1 VESVNDLEGKS
12 MSAAIVTQTPAD
24 SQESADRKRWF
35 GLAVIVAAQFMVV
48 LDVAIVN
55 VALPSIK
62 TDLGFSESSLQWVI
76 TAYSIFF
83 GGVLL
88 LGGRLADLLGRRRLF
103 VAGLALFTVS
113 SLLDGLAWS
122 EGSLIAFRSL
132 QGLGAAMLSPAAL
145 SILTTTFREGR
156 ERNLALGI
164 WGAVSGSGAAAG
176 VLLGGLL
183 TSSLSWAWIFF
194 INVPVGILVLA
205 VTPWL
210 LRESRAD
217 LAHRTF
223 DFAGAAS
230 ITGGLMVLVYAM
242 TRATQHGWLT
252 AETIG
257 LLAASAAL
265 VVAFV
270 VIELRSKAPLLPMR
284 IFRLRTLTASN
295 VTGVL
300 MGGAIF
306 SQFFLLTLYMQQ
318 VLHYSA
324 LKTGVAYIALTLVV
338 ISFSAVSQALVT
350 RLGIRRVLPAGL
362 LISAAA
368 LVLYARLPVDGSYF
382 SDLFPAFLL
391 SGIGLALAFVPI
403 SIGGLTSVRQA
414 DAGVASG
421 LINTSQQIG
430 GAIGVAAVTT
440 IATTFTTRYVDAHA
454 GATPLGGAALTHGFE
469 IAFYVLAAVAVFGA
483 IVAALLVESKP
494 AAPEV
499 ELVDGELVPAELA
512 A

>member
-1 VESVNDLEGKS
+1 
-12 MSAAIVTQTPAD
+12 MSTEIVAQPAAEPR
-24 SQESADRKRWF
+24 ESADSRRWL

-62 TDLGFSESSLQWVI
+62 TDLHFSESSLQWVI

-103 VAGLALFTVS
+103 MAGLVLFTVS

-122 EGSLIAFRSL
+122 ESSLIVFRSL
-132 QGLGAAMLSPAAL
+132 QGLGAALLSPAAL

-164 WGAVSGSGAAAG
+164 WGAASGSGGAAG
-176 VLLGGLL
+176 VLLGGAL
-183 TSSLSWAWIFF
+183 TSSLSWSWIFF

-210 LRESRAD
+210 LGESRAD
-217 LAHRTF
+217 LGHRRF
-223 DFAGAAS
+223 DVTGAAT
-230 ITGGLMVLVYAM
+230 ITGGLMLLVYAM
-242 TRATQHGWLT
+242 TRATQHGWGT

-265 VVAFV
+265 VAAFV
-270 VIELRSKAPLLPMR
+270 VVEFRSRAPLLPMR

-295 VTGVL
+295 VTGLL

-324 LKTGVAYIALTLVV
+324 LKTGVAYIALTLAI
-338 ISFSAVSQALVT
+338 ISFSAVSQSLVT

-362 LISAAA
+362 ALSAAA
-368 LVLYARLPVDGSYF
+368 LVLFARLPVHGSYF

-391 SGIGLALAFVPI
+391 SGIGLALAFVPM
-403 SIGGLTSVRQA
+403 SIGGLTGVKQA
-414 DAGVASG
+414 DAGIASG
-421 LINTSQQIG
+421 LINTTQQIG
-430 GAIGVAAVTT
+430 GPVGVAAATT
-440 IATTFTTRYVDAHA
+440 IATMFTTHFVDAHP
-454 GATPLGGAALTHGFE
+454 GATPLGGAALTHGFA
-469 IAFYVLAAVAVFGA
+469 IAFYVLAAVALVGGV
-483 IVAALLVESKP
+483 VAALLVESKP

-499 ELVDGELVPAELA
+499 ETVDGELIPAELA